1 MNKNILIV
9 DDEKHATDMLA
20 ASLAPLECTIRTA
33 STGEQALS
41 IAEDGSVDLL
51 ITDIMMPG
59 LKGTELFYK
68 IKKIDP
74 FIQVILITGY
84 PSLHQISEMLEAGA
98 NDFLIKPFDL
108 NKLTQLVKEG
118 FGRVDRWRGLR
129 NEWVKFN
136 RVSRHNVQGKPG

>member
-1 MNKNILIV
+1 MNKSVLIV
-9 DDEKHATDMLA
+9 DDEKHAADMLSA
-20 ASLAPLECTIRTA
+20 ALAPLGCNIRIA
-33 STGEQALS
+33 AGGEQALVL
-41 IAEDGSVDLL
+41 AEEADVDLL

-108 NKLTQLVKEG
+108 DKLTQLVKEG
-118 FGRVDRWRGLR
+118 FGRLDRWRGLR

-136 RVSRHNVQGKPG
+136 RLTRHGASEKAG